1 MATASASAE
10 PTVCIGLRLEY
21 GSWKTICTVP
31 RSRRRSLP
39 GSLLQSPAWMPSMVT
54 CPPEAGSRPVSTRA
68 SVVLPE
74 PDSPTSPTDSPA
86 PTSTD
91 TPSSAVT
98 VPLPCLKTF
107 LSSLTWMRGAPGRPD
122 GGAVA
127 SCPAR
132 SRSDAI
138 SARISGSRTQA
149 DRRPRGTPASDGSA
163 SATSASG
170 GAACSHSAV
179 AHRQRGAN
187 GHEPATRSG
196 AGTEPGIEIRSLTR
210 WSAGGSDSSSP

>member
-1 MATASASAE
+1 MVTASASAA

-39 GSLLQSPAWMPSMVT
+39 GSLLQSPAGMPSMMT
-54 CPPEAGSRPVSTRA
+54 CPLVACSRPISTRA

-74 PDSPTSPTDSPA
+74 PDSPTRPTDSPA
-86 PTSTD
+86 PTSSD
-91 TPSSAVT
+91 TPSTAVT
-98 VPLPCLKTF
+98 VRLPCLKTF
-107 LSSLTWMRGAPGRPD
+107 RRSLTWMSGSLDRPD
-122 GGAVA
+122 DRGGGVLVGPLAQRRHLRA
-127 SCPAR
+127 DLRQPDAGGQAAAR
-132 SRSDAI
+132 HA
-138 SARISGSRTQA
+138 GQ
-149 DRRPRGTPASDGSA
+149 RRLGQR
-163 SATSASG
+163 TSASG

-196 AGTEPGIEIRSLTR
+196 AGTEPGIETRSLTR